1 MRALLLL
8 WGIVKFSRR
17 LVRPHTVPNN
27 EVLDLLSRVPDDDEL
42 VRDFIYNHF
51 VKLYCFFLDNV
62 QRTSTTSITGNG
74 KT

>member
-8 WGIVKFSRR
+8 WGIIKFSRR

-42 VRDFIYNHF
+42 VSNFLITLKIY
-51 VKLYCFFLDNV
+51 L
-62 QRTSTTSITGNG
+62 
-74 KT
+74 